1 MTPLELFLAALAA
14 AGAGAINALAG
25 GGTLISFPALLA
37 MGVPPVMANVTNA
50 VALSPGYFGAT
61 LAQWKNLRGQRR
73 RLWICVPAAIIGG
86 LAGGVILLHTHERTF
101 QSLVPYMLF
110 AASLLLALQ
119 NKVRDAVVK
128 RLADPGHAKRDP
140 LIVAIPVL
148 LAGIYGGFFTA
159 GMSVIV
165 LAVLGSMLDDSLTRL
180 NALKQ
185 AIAFC
190 VNIAAAVFFLF
201 SGKVIWIVAA
211 AMAVGALIGGAAGGR
226 LAGSMK
232 PDTLRWIVV
241 SVGFALAVYYWIR

>member
-25 GGTLISFPALLA
+25 GGTLVSFPALLA

-61 LAQWKNLRGQRR
+61 LAQWKNLHGQGR
-73 RLWICVPAAIIGG
+73 RLWICVPAAVVGG
-86 LAGGVILLHTHERTF
+86 LAGGVILLHTQERTF

-128 RLADPGHAKRDP
+128 RLADPRHGKRES
-140 LIVAIPVL
+140 LAVAVPVL

-165 LAVLGSMLDDSLTRL
+165 LAVLGAMLDDSLTRL

-201 SGKVIWIVAA
+201 SGKVLWIVAS
-211 AMAVGALIGGAAGGR
+211 AMAIGALAGGAVGGR
-226 LAGSMK
+226 LAGSVK

-241 SVGFALAVYYWIR
+241 SVGLALAVYYWIR

>member
-25 GGTLISFPALLA
+25 GGTLVSFPALLA

-61 LAQWKNLRGQRR
+61 LAQWKNLQGQGR
-73 RLWICVPAAIIGG
+73 RLWICVPAAIVGG
-86 LAGGVILLHTHERTF
+86 LAGGMILLHTHERTF

-119 NKVRDAVVK
+119 NKVRDTVVK
-128 RLADPGHAKRDP
+128 RLADPGHAKRDR
-140 LIVAIPVL
+140 LIVAMPVL

-165 LAVLGSMLDDSLTRL
+165 LAVLGSLLDDSLTRL

-190 VNIAAAVFFLF
+190 VNIAAAVFFVF

-211 AMAVGALIGGAAGGR
+211 VMAVGALIGGAAGGR

-241 SVGFALAVYYWIR
+241 SVGFGLAVYYWIR

>member
-1 MTPLELFLAALAA
+1 MTPFELFLAAFAA
-14 AGAGAINALAG
+14 AGAGAISALAG
-25 GGTLISFPALLA
+25 GGTLVSFPALLA
-37 MGVPPVMANVTNA
+37 LGVPPVMANVTNA

-61 LAQWKNLRGQRR
+61 LAQWKNLQGQGR
-73 RLWICVPAAIIGG
+73 RLWICIPAAAAGG
-86 LAGGVILLHTHERTF
+86 LAGGVILLHTQERTF

-119 NKVRDAVVK
+119 NRVRDAVVK
-128 RLADPGHAKRDP
+128 RLADPQHGKRES
-140 LIVAIPVL
+140 VVVGVPVL
-148 LAGIYGGFFTA
+148 AAGIYGGFFTA

-165 LAVLGSMLDDSLTRL
+165 LAILGAMLDDSLTRL

-201 SGKVIWIVAA
+201 SGKVLWIAAA
-211 AMAVGALIGGAAGGR
+211 AMAVGALAGGAAGGR
-226 LAGSMK
+226 LAGRMK

-241 SVGFALAVYYWIR
+241 SVGFALAIYYWIR